1 MRVRTR
7 IAPSPTGYLHVGNL
21 RTALYAYYVARQN
34 GGTFFVRIEDTD
46 QERLV
51 PGAVEALI
59 RTLGRLGI
67 EYDEGPV
74 LKADGTLA
82 EKGDKGPYVQSN
94 RLDLYKKYA
103 AQLVAD
109 GHAYRCFCTRERL
122 DEVRKVQEATK
133 QPLKYDRACVKL
145 SAEES
150 AKRAAAG
157 EAHVIRVRMPDEGVT
172 ETKDVIRGTVR
183 FPNADQEDFIALKTD
198 GFPTYHLAHAV
209 DDHLMDTTHVIRGEE
224 WLSSLPKHYRLFDAF
239 GWEKPV
245 YAHLPLIL
253 NADKSKL
260 SKRQGDVAV
269 EDYLAKGYLPEALEN
284 FLSLIGYNPKGD
296 QEIYT
301 REEMISLFDLSKVNS
316 AGGVFNL
323 EKLDWMNQQYLQKKT
338 PEELADLCRPFLAAP
353 VEETLLLKLC
363 AVERARLVK
372 LSDINASV
380 ETFAALPAY
389 EPSLLV
395 WKKAD
400 AKDAIRSLQA
410 VSKLL
415 DGLPEAAF
423 ADLKALE
430 AEVLGYI
437 AANGLKNG
445 NVLWPTRVALSGRAM
460 SPGPFEFAW
469 ILGKAE
475 TLRRL
480 DLALKNLAK

>member
-34 GGTFFVRIEDTD
+34 GGSFFVRIEDTD

-51 PGAVEALI
+51 PGAVEALL

-67 EYDEGPV
+67 DYDEGPV
-74 LKADGTLA
+74 LNTDGTLA

-103 AQLVAD
+103 AQLIET

-122 DEVRKVQEATK
+122 DELRKVQEATK
-133 QPLKYDRACVKL
+133 QPLKYDRACLNL

-157 EAHVIRVRMPDEGVT
+157 EAHVVRVRMPDDGVT
-172 ETKDVIRGTVR
+172 ETKDIIRGTVR

-239 GWEKPV
+239 GWEKPA

-296 QEIYT
+296 QELYA
-301 REEMISLFDLSKVNS
+301 REEMIKLFDLSKVNS

-323 EKLDWMNQQYLQKKT
+323 EKLDWMNQQYVQKKA
-338 PEELADLCRPFLAAP
+338 PEELARLCRPFLAAP
-353 VEETLLLKLC
+353 VDDALLLKLC
-363 AVERARLVK
+363 TVERARLVK
-372 LSDINASV
+372 LTDINASV
-380 ETFAALPAY
+380 ATFGPLSDYDAA
-389 EPSLLV
+389 SLV

-400 AKDAIRSLQA
+400 TEDAVRSIQA
-410 VSKLL
+410 VAKLL
-415 DGLPEAAF
+415 EGLPETTF
-423 ADLKALE
+423 QDLKALE
-430 AEVLGYI
+430 TEVLGYI

-460 SPGPFEFAW
+460 SPGPFEYAFV
-469 ILGKAE
+469 LGKAE

-480 DLALKNLAK
+480 DLGLKKLAK